1 MVWNFFPFKGDFSLG
16 KSQKSQDT
24 KSGLYTHW
32 VTWVIWCF
40 TEKLCTRHDAWAG
53 ALLWW
58 SCQSPVAHNCN
69 LLNHPNSFHAGI
81 IKLNAKFDADLLLCS
96 LSHFECEGHT
106 VYMLTQWHLLPT
118 LTSTVKSS
126 LFTHAHSS
134 PFSLAARSHWF
145 RTNHSHYINN
155 GWTFSGQTS

>member
-1 MVWNFFPFKGDFSLG
+1 MILVLG
-16 KSQKSQDT
+16 KSRS
-24 KSGLYTHW
+24 
-32 VTWVIWCF
+32 CRA
-40 TEKLCTRHDAWAG
+40 RHLGCRGCESCGWFDVSPKNCRRLDVWAG
-53 ALLWW
+53 KLLWW
-58 SCQSPVAHNCN
+58 SCQSPVAHSCG
-69 LLNHPNSFHAGI
+69 LLHHLNGFHGRMF
-81 IKLNAKFDADLLLCS
+81 KLNAKFDADLLLCS

-134 PFSLAARSHWF
+134 PFSLAARSHWC

-155 GWTFSGQTS
+155 GWTFSGQTSYIWR